1 MANMG
6 YVRFQNTLN
15 DLRDCSQRL
24 FDEDLSPEDQRA
36 RRRLI
41 ELLRDCNQHLF
52 DEDLSPEEQRARRR
66 LIELCREIAAEFDGD
81 DDLGDE
87 K

>member
-15 DLRDCSQRL
+15 DLL
-24 FDEDLSPEDQRA
+24 
-36 RRRLI
+36 
-41 ELLRDCNQHLF
+41 DCNEHLF
-52 DEDLSPEEQRARRR
+52 DEDLSPEERRARRC

-81 DDLGDE
+81 DDLDDE
-87 K
+87 E